1 MHPLLRTLDLTAG
14 AGTGSSIH
22 DLHPIQQAAAARS
35 RGIPF
40 LFSLGLTPLLIYG
53 LAVSLIS
60 PTSARA
66 VRGAIDQ
73 ATRSVSLLLQ
83 EPAEQAHPT
92 APVRNLVGPQEPG
105 GEGHREGTSTLDP
118 RLAGIQATTLSMP
131 SDAIDPDELGTS
143 PRAELAF
150 LSLNPA
156 LPARAGGNGLAR
168 GTGRDAALG
177 VGGLIRP
184 PVPVPVP
191 DFRLIPTRQIQ
202 LSYQMAPGEEYLMTQ
217 LPQVR
222 ILIGEDGVP
231 FKATLISGPPKLRG
245 KALRAAL
252 GWRFEPLGPHGL
264 KAPLAL
270 TITFRRGH

>member
-1 MHPLLRTLDLTAG
+1 
-14 AGTGSSIH
+14 
-22 DLHPIQQAAAARS
+22 
-35 RGIPF
+35 
-40 LFSLGLTPLLIYG
+40 
-53 LAVSLIS
+53 
-60 PTSARA
+60 
-66 VRGAIDQ
+66 
-73 ATRSVSLLLQ
+73 
-83 EPAEQAHPT
+83 
-92 APVRNLVGPQEPG
+92 
-105 GEGHREGTSTLDP
+105 
-118 RLAGIQATTLSMP
+118 MP

-156 LPARAGGNGLAR
+156 LPTRAGGNGLAR

-202 LSYQMAPGEEYLMTQ
+202 LSYRMAPGEEYLMTQ

-231 FKATLISGPPKLRG
+231 FKATLISGPPKLRD